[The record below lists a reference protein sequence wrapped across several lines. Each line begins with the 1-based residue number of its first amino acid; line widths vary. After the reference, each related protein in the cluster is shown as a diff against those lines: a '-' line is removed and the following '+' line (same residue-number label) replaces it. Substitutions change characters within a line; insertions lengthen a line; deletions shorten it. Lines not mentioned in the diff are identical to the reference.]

1 MIKTVLL
8 AISTTLLITSGQVL
22 WKIGIQKAGGFYI
35 PEQSIIGNLFRI
47 LFNGWVFSGFVVYAI
62 ATGFFMWLISKF
74 DISLIIPITSVAFIY
89 SLLAGYFIFGEQ
101 ISLYRVFGVLLI
113 IAGVFFVV
121 KN

>member
-8 AISTTLLITSGQVL
+8 AVSTTLLITSGQVL
-22 WKIGIQKAGGFYI
+22 WKIGIQKAGGFYL
-35 PEQSIIGNLFRI
+35 PEQSIVGNVFRI
-47 LFNGWVFSGFVVYAI
+47 LFNGWVFSGFVVYAL

>member
-22 WKIGIQKAGGFYI
+22 WKIGIQKAGGFYM
-35 PEQSIIGNLFRI
+35 PEQSIIGNVFRI

>member
-1 MIKTVLL
+1 MIKVVVLSVL
-8 AISTTLLITSGQVL
+8 TTLLITSGQVL
-22 WKIGIQKAGGFYI
+22 WKVGIQKAGGFYL
-35 PEQSIIGNLFRI
+35 PEQSIFENVFRI
-47 LFNGWVFSGFVVYAI
+47 LLNGWVFSGFVVYAL

-89 SLLAGYFIFGEQ
+89 SLLAGYFIFHEQ
-101 ISLYRVFGVLLI
+101 ISLVRVFGVLLI

>member
-22 WKIGIQKAGGFYI
+22 WKIGIQKAGGFYL

-47 LFNGWVFSGFVVYAI
+47 LFNGWVFSGFVVYAV

>member
-22 WKIGIQKAGGFYI
+22 WKIGIQKAGGFYL